1 MSQRDRSRASD
12 RRFQPRL
19 SEQLESR
26 DLLSIFGPASVHH
39 QKPVGPSTQELA
51 PSAKKA
57 ASLSTL
63 TVPLTLVHVGS
74 QERLAVNVS
83 IGGGAMLPY
92 LLDTG
97 STGMYAANY
106 NLNKNAYTKVGKSF
120 KQHYTS
126 GIQYSGPVIQ
136 TTVSFASGQTASNVD
151 IGLITSATGAPVA
164 GWQQALKTNQPPYEG
179 QFFGTLGMSLTPG
192 KAGKQGTLYSV
203 IAQLPDNLNS
213 GFIIHTGGINGTHP
227 TLTIGLTPQNTQGF
241 TTINLKPSGGAGT
254 TYSYGNGQS
263 NGVLAW
269 DDKSTKLNYQIGS
282 SYAVSAK
289 TVFDTGEAATVVYTG
304 KVPKSLQTN
313 GRIKSGTAFSA
324 SHGSALNWQFTTGN
338 TVNVNKVQVGPAR
351 KKQTVNT
358 GIGIFFSYD
367 IMYDIQDGKIG
378 FRPVTSG

>member
-1 MSQRDRSRASD
+1 
-12 RRFQPRL
+12 
-19 SEQLESR
+19 
-26 DLLSIFGPASVHH
+26 VHH